1 MVVFYEIPFGVAKE
15 ALISSIVKLCEEKK
29 IEGIADVRDS
39 SNKLG
44 MRIEIELKKDVNP
57 DVVANQLFKHTRLE
71 DTFSINQVCLIN
83 GEPKLVSLKEMISA
97 YINHQREVI
106 ERRTKFD
113 LKKIDDRLHI
123 LEGLLKALEDIDN
136 VIAIIKSSPNT
147 TTATNSLM
155 TKYSLTQIQAKAIID
170 MKLRALTGLEKIEL
184 ENENKEL
191 LAQAEGLRKIL
202 SDRLELDRVL
212 IGELEVI
219 KQQHGDARRTD
230 ITNVVVKA
238 DEKDIQ
244 FVQPED
250 VVVVVTKSGSLKK
263 IPAKSYK
270 VQNRNGVGVKNHD
283 DIVMDVIK
291 TNTIDNLMIFTALGK
306 MYKLVVDQVPTGTNA
321 SRGVSAHTL
330 VKMEDHDRVVAI
342 TSMKRKSDA
351 KFVVSISEQGY
362 IKKTKIEEYASAK
375 KSGIAAVGLKD
386 DDAIADIVFMNEEQ
400 ILLVS
405 QNGMSIRFETK
416 AINSVGRTAV
426 GVRGMKLAEGD
437 KVVAA
442 LPITKLTDEV
452 ALFTSLGLGKRVQL
466 KDFPVQGRDGK
477 GTICYKPTTSTGV
490 LVSSCLV
497 EDKDSILIVG
507 DATSICIAAKDI
519 PVLGKASIG
528 NMLIKNNNVIS
539 VAKI

>member
-83 GEPKLVSLKEMISA
+83 GEPRQVSLKEMISA
-97 YINHQREVI
+97 YIDHQREVI

-230 ITNVVVKA
+230 ITNVVINA

-250 VVVVVTKSGSLKK
+250 VVVVVSKSGSLKK

-291 TNTIDNLMIFTALGK
+291 TNTVDNLMIFTALGK

-477 GTICYKPTTSTGV
+477 GTICYKPTASTGV

-507 DATSICIAAKDI
+507 DTTSICIAAKDM